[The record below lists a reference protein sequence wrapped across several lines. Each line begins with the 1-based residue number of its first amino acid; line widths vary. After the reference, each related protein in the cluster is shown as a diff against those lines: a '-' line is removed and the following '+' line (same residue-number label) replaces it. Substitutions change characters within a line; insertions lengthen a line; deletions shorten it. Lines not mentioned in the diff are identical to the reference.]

1 MKKARVTVNI
11 RKDSA
16 VAPGPVPVPDRSPP
30 QGSMPRGA
38 TWVLAVAGVAI
49 GVGIYSASQ
58 SQPNQP
64 SSTVSTAIATLTVEE
79 KPFES
84 TIRAGGTV
92 GAIESAMI
100 RAPRMRGGR
109 DRGGGGGGGG
119 PGGGGGGTSLTIEHL
134 ATPGTIVQ
142 KGDVVAVFESK
153 STEDMMDTFRSNVA
167 QVQRRST
174 SQKASL
180 LISSE
185 TLRQELHKA
194 RADARK
200 AKLDLRTSDVK
211 SKIQAEILALQAEQQ
226 AAAADQLEEEV
237 RLSEIAD
244 NASQRTLEIDVELAN
259 SRLARTS
266 FDLDKMVMR
275 TPVSGLVVMETM
287 MQRDTPS
294 QAAAGDQVYPGA
306 YFLRIVDLSRMAV
319 FAQLNQA
326 DAQLIDIGAPVG
338 VRLDA
343 YPDAVFEGRVDSMG
357 AMAVGVGSSGGG
369 GRGSRGASRGSGRI
383 WVRQVPVE
391 IEILS
396 DDERIKP
403 DLSASGDIRI
413 AYSESALVVPRAA
426 IGDSDGRQVVWVQQ
440 DDDRFVIRPIEVGLL
455 SDTEATVVS
464 GLTAGEVIAAQ
475 PIENPSN
482 AVASRSD

>member
-11 RKDSA
+11 RKDTA
-16 VAPGPVPVPDRSPP
+16 VAPGPVPVPDQELAER
-30 QGSMPRGA
+30 SMPRGA
-38 TWVLAVAGVAI
+38 MWILALAGVAI
-49 GVGIYSASQ
+49 GVGIYSATQ
-58 SQPNQP
+58 SQPSQP
-64 SSTVSTAIATLTVEE
+64 STSASKAIATVTVEE
-79 KPFES
+79 KQFES

-92 GAIESAMI
+92 GAVDSALI

-119 PGGGGGGTSLTIEHL
+119 GGGTALTIESL
-134 ATPGTIVQ
+134 ATPGSIVQ
-142 KGDVVAVFESK
+142 KGDVVAAFESR

-167 QVQRRST
+167 QVRRRST

-180 LISSE
+180 LISAE

-194 RADARK
+194 RADAAK
-200 AKLDLRTSDVK
+200 AKLDLRTSEVK

-226 AAAADQLEEEV
+226 EAAADQLEDEV

-244 NASQRTLEIDVELAN
+244 NATERTLDIDVQLADN
-259 SRLARTS
+259 RLERTS
-266 FDLDKMVMR
+266 FDLDKMVIR

-287 MQRDTPS
+287 MQRNTPS

-319 FAQLNQA
+319 FAHLNQA
-326 DAQLIDIGAPVG
+326 DAQLIQIGAPAG

-343 YPDAVFEGRVDSMG
+343 YPGAVFEGRVASMG
-357 AMAVGVGSSGGG
+357 AMAVGAGSSGG
-369 GRGSRGASRGSGRI
+369 GRGSRGSSRSSGGQ
-383 WVRQVPVE
+383 WVRQVPLE

-413 AYSESALVVPRAA
+413 AFSDAALVVPRSAL
-426 IGDSDGRQVVWVQQ
+426 GDSDGRKVVWVLE
-440 DDDRFVIRPIEVGLL
+440 DDRFVVRPIEVGLL

-464 GLTAGEVIAAQ
+464 GLRAGEVISSQ
-475 PIENPSN
+475 PIGDQGEP
-482 AVASRSD
+482 VASRSD

>member
-1 MKKARVTVNI
+1 MKKARATVNI

-16 VAPGPVPVPDRSPP
+16 VAPGPVPVPDRIPAP
-30 QGSMPRGA
+30 GSMPRGA
-38 TWVLAVAGVAI
+38 AWVLAFAGVAI
-49 GVGIYSASQ
+49 GVGIYSATQ
-58 SQPNQP
+58 NQPTQP
-64 SSTVSTAIATLTVEE
+64 SSTVSRAIATLTVDE

-92 GAIESAMI
+92 GAVESAMI

-109 DRGGGGGGGG
+109 DRGGGGG
-119 PGGGGGGTSLTIEHL
+119 PGGGGGGSVLTIESL
-134 ATPGTIVQ
+134 ATAGTIVQ

-174 SQKASL
+174 SQRASL

-194 RADARK
+194 QADARK
-200 AKLDLRTSDVK
+200 ARLDLRTSEVK

-226 AAAADQLEEEV
+226 EAAAVQLEEEV

-244 NASQRTLEIDVELAN
+244 NATQRSLDIDVQLAN
-259 SRLARTS
+259 SRLERTS
-266 FDLDKMVMR
+266 FDLDKMVLR

-287 MQRDTPS
+287 MQRETPS

-326 DAQLIDIGAPVG
+326 DAQLIDIGAPVA

-369 GRGSRGASRGSGRI
+369 GRGSRGASRSSGGQ
-383 WVRQVPVE
+383 WVRQVPIE

-413 AYSESALVVPRAA
+413 TYSESALVVPRAA
-426 IGDSDGRQVVWVQQ
+426 IGHSDGGQVVWVQE
-440 DDDRFVIRPIEVGLL
+440 DDDRFEIRPIEVGLL

-475 PIENPSN
+475 PIENSRN
-482 AVASRSD
+482 VVASRSD

>member
-11 RKDSA
+11 RRDSA
-16 VAPGPVPVPDRSPP
+16 VAPGPVPVADRKPP

-38 TWVLAVAGVAI
+38 VWILALAGVAI
-49 GVGIYSASQ
+49 GVGIYTATQ
-58 SQPNQP
+58 SQPTQP
-64 SSTVSTAIATLTVEE
+64 SSTVSRAIATLTVEE

-92 GAIESAMI
+92 GAVESAMI

-109 DRGGGGGGGG
+109 DRGGG
-119 PGGGGGGTSLTIEHL
+119 PGGGGGGSSLTIESL

-153 STEDMMDTFRSNVA
+153 NTEDMMDTFRSNVA

-194 RADARK
+194 KADARK
-200 AKLDLRTSDVK
+200 AKLDLQTSEVK
-211 SKIQAEILALQAEQQ
+211 SKIQAEILALLAEQQ

-244 NASQRTLEIDVELAN
+244 NATQRSIDIDVQLAH
-259 SRLARTS
+259 SRLERTS

-287 MQRDTPS
+287 MQRETPS

-319 FAQLNQA
+319 YAQLNQA
-326 DAQLIDIGAPVG
+326 DAQLIDIGAPVA

-343 YPDAVFEGRVDSMG
+343 YPDAVFDGRVDSMG

-369 GRGSRGASRGSGRI
+369 RGSRGASRGARGR
-383 WVRQVPVE
+383 WVRQVPIE

-396 DDERIKP
+396 NDERIKP
-403 DLSASGDIRI
+403 DLSASGDIQI
-413 AYSESALVVPRAA
+413 AYSTAALVVPRAA
-426 IGDSDGRQVVWVQQ
+426 IGDSEGRQVVWVQGA
-440 DDDRFVIRPIEVGLL
+440 DDRFEIRPVELGLL

-475 PIENPSN
+475 PIEDSSQV
-482 AVASRSD
+482 VASRSD

>member
-1 MKKARVTVNI
+1 MKEARATVNI
-11 RKDSA
+11 RRDSA
-16 VAPGPVPVPDRSPP
+16 VAPGPVPVPDRRSP
-30 QGSMPRGA
+30 QRSMPRGA
-38 TWVLAVAGVAI
+38 TWVLAFAGVAI

-64 SSTVSTAIATLTVEE
+64 SSTVTRAIATLTVEE

-84 TIRAGGTV
+84 TIRAGGSV

-109 DRGGGGGGGG
+109 DRGGGGGG
-119 PGGGGGGTSLTIEHL
+119 PGGGGGGTSLTIERL
-134 ATPGTIVQ
+134 ATPGSIVQ

-153 STEDMMDTFRSNVA
+153 NTEDMMDTFRSNVA

-174 SQKASL
+174 SQQASL

-194 RADARK
+194 KADARK
-200 AKLDLRTSDVK
+200 AKLDLRTSEVK

-244 NASQRTLEIDVELAN
+244 NATQRSSEIDVELAH
-259 SRLARTS
+259 SRLERTS

-440 DDDRFVIRPIEVGLL
+440 DDNRFVIRPIEVGLL

>member
-1 MKKARVTVNI
+1 MKKARATVNI
-11 RKDSA
+11 RRDSA

-30 QGSMPRGA
+30 QRSMPRGA

-92 GAIESAMI
+92 GAVESAMI

-109 DRGGGGGGGG
+109 DRGGGGGG
-119 PGGGGGGTSLTIEHL
+119 PGGGGGTSLTIERL
-134 ATPGTIVQ
+134 ATAGSIVQ

-153 STEDMMDTFRSNVA
+153 NTEDMMDTFRSNVA

-174 SQKASL
+174 SQQASL

-200 AKLDLRTSDVK
+200 AKLDLGTSEVK

-244 NASQRTLEIDVELAN
+244 NATKRSSEIDVELAH
-259 SRLARTS
+259 SRLERTS

-396 DDERIKP
+396 EDERIKP

-440 DDDRFVIRPIEVGLL
+440 NDDRFVIRPIEVGLL

-482 AVASRSD
+482 VVASRSD

>member
-1 MKKARVTVNI
+1 
-11 RKDSA
+11 
-16 VAPGPVPVPDRSPP
+16 
-30 QGSMPRGA
+30 MPRGA
-38 TWVLAVAGVAI
+38 VWVLALAGVAI
-49 GVGIYSASQ
+49 GVGIYSATQ
-58 SQPNQP
+58 SQPTQP
-64 SSTVSTAIATLTVEE
+64 SSTVSRAIAILTVEE

-92 GAIESAMI
+92 GAVESAMI

-109 DRGGGGGGGG
+109 DRGGGGGGG
-119 PGGGGGGTSLTIEHL
+119 PGGGGGGSSLTIEKL

-142 KGDVVAVFESK
+142 RGDVVAVFESK
-153 STEDMMDTFRSNVA
+153 NTEDMMDTFRSNVA

-180 LISSE
+180 LISAE

-194 RADARK
+194 KADARK
-200 AKLDLRTSDVK
+200 AKLDLQTSEVK
-211 SKIQAEILALQAEQQ
+211 SRIQAEILALQAEQQ
-226 AAAADQLEEEV
+226 EAAAVQLEEEV

-244 NASQRTLEIDVELAN
+244 NASQRSLEIDVQLAN
-259 SRLARTS
+259 SRLERTS

-287 MQRDTPS
+287 MQRETPS

-319 FAQLNQA
+319 YAQLNQA
-326 DAQLIDIGAPVG
+326 DAQLIDIGAPVA

-343 YPDAVFEGRVDSMG
+343 YPDAVFDGRVDSMG

-369 GRGSRGASRGSGRI
+369 RGSRGASRGGARGQ
-383 WVRQVPVE
+383 WVRQVPIE

-396 DDERIKP
+396 NDDRIKP

-413 AYSESALVVPRAA
+413 AYSEAALVVPRAA
-426 IGDSDGRQVVWVQQ
+426 IGDSDGRQVVWVQG
-440 DDDRFVIRPIEVGLL
+440 DDDRFEIRPIEVGLL

-475 PIENPSN
+475 PIENSSRV
-482 AVASRSD
+482 VASRSD

>member
-1 MKKARVTVNI
+1 
-11 RKDSA
+11 
-16 VAPGPVPVPDRSPP
+16 
-30 QGSMPRGA
+30 MPRGA
-38 TWVLAVAGVAI
+38 VWVLALAGVAI
-49 GVGIYSASQ
+49 GVGIYSATQ
-58 SQPNQP
+58 SQPTQP
-64 SSTVSTAIATLTVEE
+64 SSTVSRAIAILTVEE

-92 GAIESAMI
+92 GAVESAMI

-109 DRGGGGGGGG
+109 DRGGGGGGG
-119 PGGGGGGTSLTIEHL
+119 PGGGSGGSSLTIEKL

-142 KGDVVAVFESK
+142 RGDVVAVFESK
-153 STEDMMDTFRSNVA
+153 NTEDMMDTFRSNVA

-180 LISSE
+180 LISAE

-194 RADARK
+194 KADARK
-200 AKLDLRTSDVK
+200 AKLDLQTSEVK
-211 SKIQAEILALQAEQQ
+211 SRIQAEILALQAEQQ
-226 AAAADQLEEEV
+226 EAAAVQLEEEV

-244 NASQRTLEIDVELAN
+244 NASQRSLEIDVQLAN
-259 SRLARTS
+259 SRLERTS

-287 MQRDTPS
+287 MQRETPS

-319 FAQLNQA
+319 YAQLNQA
-326 DAQLIDIGAPVG
+326 DAQLIDIGAPVA

-343 YPDAVFEGRVDSMG
+343 YPDVVFEGRVDSMG

-369 GRGSRGASRGSGRI
+369 RGSRGASRGARGQ
-383 WVRQVPVE
+383 WVRQVPIE

-396 DDERIKP
+396 NDDRIKP

-413 AYSESALVVPRAA
+413 DYSEAALVVPRAA
-426 IGDSDGRQVVWVQQ
+426 IGDSDGRQVVWVQG
-440 DDDRFVIRPIEVGLL
+440 DDDRFEIRPIEVGLL

-475 PIENPSN
+475 PIENPGKV
-482 AVASRSD
+482 VASRSD

>member
-1 MKKARVTVNI
+1 MKKARATVNI
-11 RKDSA
+11 RKDA
-16 VAPGPVPVPDRSPP
+16 VVASGPIPVPDRKSPER
-30 QGSMPRGA
+30 SMPRGA
-38 TWVLAVAGVAI
+38 IWVLALAGVAI
-49 GVGIYSASQ
+49 GVGIYSATQ
-58 SQPNQP
+58 SQPSQP
-64 SSTVSTAIATLTVEE
+64 SSSAPRAVATFTVEE
-79 KPFES
+79 KQFES

-92 GAIESAMI
+92 GAVDSALI

-119 PGGGGGGTSLTIEHL
+119 GGSGGSSLTIESL
-134 ATPGTIVQ
+134 ATSGTIVQ
-142 KGDVVAVFESK
+142 KGDVVAVFESR

-180 LISSE
+180 LISAE

-194 RADARK
+194 RADAEK
-200 AKLDLRTSDVK
+200 AKLDLQTSEVK
-211 SKIQAEILALQAEQQ
+211 SKIQAEILGLQAEQQ
-226 AAAADQLEEEV
+226 EAAAAQLEDEV

-244 NASQRTLEIDVELAN
+244 SATERTLEIDVLLAN
-259 SRLARTS
+259 NRLERTS
-266 FDLDKMVMR
+266 FDLDRMVIR

-306 YFLRIVDLSRMAV
+306 YFLRIVDLSQMAV

-326 DAQLIDIGAPVG
+326 DAQLIEIGAPTA

-343 YPDAVFEGRVDSMG
+343 YPDVAFEGRVASMG

-369 GRGSRGASRGSGRI
+369 RGSRGSSRGSGGQ
-383 WVRQVPVE
+383 WVRQVPLE

-396 DDERIKP
+396 DDDRIKP
-403 DLSASGDIRI
+403 DLSASGDIQI
-413 AYSESALVVPRAA
+413 AVSDAALVVPRSAL
-426 IGDSDGRQVVWVQQ
+426 GDSDGHRVVWVLE
-440 DDDRFVIRPIEVGLL
+440 DDQFVMRPIEVGLL

-464 GLTAGEVIAAQ
+464 GLRAGEVIASQ
-475 PIENPSN
+475 PVGDQSELT
-482 AVASRSD
+482 ASRTD